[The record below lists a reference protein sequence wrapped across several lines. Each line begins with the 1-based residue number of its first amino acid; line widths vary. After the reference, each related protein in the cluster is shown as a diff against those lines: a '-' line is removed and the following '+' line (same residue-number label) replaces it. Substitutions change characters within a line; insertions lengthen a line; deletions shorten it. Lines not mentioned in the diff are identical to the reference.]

1 MAPGEESDRNW
12 LVKPLGTEELR
23 VHVDIG
29 EDVEVSEE
37 TRAALDVL
45 LEELYADEVSGFAI
59 PCSDLSACSPR
70 YECLPLGKCGLSKNP
85 CFADVWCWIGR
96 RA

>member
-1 MAPGEESDRNW
+1 MPPGEESDRSW
-12 LVKPLGTEELR
+12 LVKPLGREELR

-37 TRAALDVL
+37 ARAALDVL
-45 LEELYADEVSGFAI
+45 LEELYADEVAGFATWC
-59 PCSDLSACSPR
+59 PDLSACSPR
-70 YECLPLGKCGLSKNP
+70 YECLPLGKCSLSKNP

-96 RA
+96 AT